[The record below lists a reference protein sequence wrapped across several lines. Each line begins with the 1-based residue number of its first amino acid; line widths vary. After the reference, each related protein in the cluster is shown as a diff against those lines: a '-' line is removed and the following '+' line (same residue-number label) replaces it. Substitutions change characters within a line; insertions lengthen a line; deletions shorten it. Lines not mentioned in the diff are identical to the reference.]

1 MKGRFK
7 AKNPDKYKGDPT
19 NIIYR
24 SSYEL
29 KLFRYLDMHPQVEWW
44 QSEEI
49 VIPYK
54 SPITG
59 RYHRYFPDVTL
70 KRKDGQ
76 VILIEVKPKYQ
87 TVPPDMTK
95 MKTPTGKIKRAYI
108 NEVKEWGT
116 NQAKWEAAREY
127 CADRGWVFQI
137 MTENELGIKSR

>member
-7 AKNPDKYKGDPT
+7 PKNPAKYKGDPT

-29 KLFRYLDMHPQVEWW
+29 KLFRYLDIHPSVQWW

-49 VIPYK
+49 VIPYR

-59 RYHRYFPDVTL
+59 RVHRYFPDVTV
-70 KRKDGQ
+70 KRIDGQ

-87 TVPPDMTK
+87 TVPPDRSK
-95 MKTPTGKIKRAYI
+95 MATPTGKIKKSYI
-108 NEVKEWGT
+108 NEVAEWGK
-116 NQAKWEAAREY
+116 NQAKWKAAEEY
-127 CADRGWVFQI
+127 CADRGWTFTI
-137 MTENELGIKSR
+137 MTEKELGIK

>member
-7 AKNPDKYKGDPT
+7 PKNPAKYKGDPT

-29 KLFRYLDMHPQVEWW
+29 KLFRYLDIHPSVQWW

-49 VIPYK
+49 VIPYR

-59 RYHRYFPDVTL
+59 RVHRYFPDVTV
-70 KRKDGQ
+70 KRTDGQ

-87 TVPPDMTK
+87 TVPPDRNKMT
-95 MKTPTGKIKRAYI
+95 TPTGKIKKAYI
-108 NEVKEWGT
+108 NEVAEWGK
-116 NQAKWEAAREY
+116 NQAKWKAAEEY
-127 CADRGWVFQI
+127 CADRGWKFQI
-137 MTENELGIKSR
+137 MTEQELGIK